1 MKYLSFFLGNLK
13 LEAKYNI
20 FFFFSSTS
28 LSLNCSIQF
37 LWDER
42 AQQWPP
48 ASLYTYWDFF
58 VDTGVRV
65 SVTQNPFHHLPI
77 PTNSPSVSKP
87 AFLVLLGVSSITSR
101 DRQLHTL
108 WISSFILKEV
118 AIALLSEIW
127 KSQNN
132 LLIISVYFRCS
143 WHPLEM
149 PCPCLSPV
157 GEGERPC

>member
-13 LEAKYNI
+13 LEAKCNI
-20 FFFFSSTS
+20 FSFSLPPPCLWTAPFSFSGMRELSSDHQPHFTYIEIS
-28 LSLNCSIQF
+28 L
-37 LWDER
+37 W
-42 AQQWPP
+42 
-48 ASLYTYWDFF
+48 
-58 VDTGVRV
+58 DTGVRV

-87 AFLVLLGVSSITSR
+87 AFLVLLSSITSG

-118 AIALLSEIW
+118 AVALLSEIW

-132 LLIISVYFRCS
+132 LLIISVYFWCS
-143 WHPLEM
+143 WHPLGM
-149 PCPCLSPV
+149 PCPRLSPV